1 MTCQK
6 CGSKTRVTYSRTR
19 HTKPAEGLEYETVTR
34 GRKCLQCGTKFIT
47 RERRRDDAQD
57 LLTAL
62 EQARMGQKQ
71 TEERLQMAAKLLR
84 ELISLP
90 CFNGSD
96 DT

>member
-6 CGSKTRVTYSRTR
+6 CGSKTRVTYTKTR
-19 HTKPAEGLEYETVTR
+19 QTKPAEGLAFETVTR

-47 RERRRDDAQD
+47 RERRRDNPQD

-62 EQARMGQKQ
+62 EQARKGQKQ
-71 TEERLQMAAKLLR
+71 AEERLQMAAEILR
-84 ELISLP
+84 EIISLP
-90 CFNGSD
+90 CFNDSD